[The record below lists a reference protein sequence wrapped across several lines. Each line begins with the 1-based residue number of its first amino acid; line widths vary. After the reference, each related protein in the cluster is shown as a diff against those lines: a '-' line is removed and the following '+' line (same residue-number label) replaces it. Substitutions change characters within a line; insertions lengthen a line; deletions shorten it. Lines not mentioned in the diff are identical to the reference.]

1 MILADKHDTR
11 CHISTTKVQ
20 HGGEIT
26 MRKVIFGGANTLD
39 NYIAGKDDSIDWIRH
54 SKEANE
60 ILKDYW
66 KRIDT
71 EILGRR
77 TYEVAMK
84 SGGGVGYGG
93 IKTYVCSR
101 TLKKIPGKKVELA
114 ADAVS
119 LVKRLKAEAGKDIIV
134 MGGSLIGKSLFEAG
148 LIDELGVNIHPV
160 LLGSGIPLF
169 AEMERRIDLELR
181 DCKQLKNGCVVLTYD
196 VTY

>member
-1 MILADKHDTR
+1 
-11 CHISTTKVQ
+11 
-20 HGGEIT
+20 

-60 ILKDYW
+60 ILAEYW

-71 EILGRR
+71 TILGRR
-77 TYEVAMK
+77 TYEIAMK
-84 SGGGVGYGG
+84 SGGAGAFGG

-119 LVKRLKAEAGKDIIV
+119 LVQRLKTEEGKDIIV
-134 MGGSLIGKSLFEAG
+134 MGGSEIGTSLFEAG
-148 LIDELGVNIHPV
+148 LIDELGVNIHPL

-169 AEMERRIDLELR
+169 GEFGRRIDLELR
-181 DCKQLKNGCVVLTYD
+181 DCKPTKNGCVVLTYN
-196 VTY
+196 VIH

>member
-1 MILADKHDTR
+1 
-11 CHISTTKVQ
+11 
-20 HGGEIT
+20 

-60 ILKDYW
+60 ILADYW

-77 TYEVAMK
+77 TYEIAMK
-84 SGGGVGYGG
+84 SGGEAMLGSV
-93 IKTYVCSR
+93 KTYVCSR
-101 TLKKIPGKKVELA
+101 TLKKDPGKKVELA
-114 ADAVS
+114 SDAVS
-119 LVKRLKAEAGKDIIV
+119 LVKRLKAEEGKDIIV
-134 MGGSLIGKSLFEAG
+134 MGGSEIGKSLLEAD

-169 AEMERRIDLELR
+169 GEMQKKIELELR
-181 DCKQLKNGCVVLTYD
+181 DCKQLQNGCVVLTYD
-196 VTY
+196 VVH

>member
-1 MILADKHDTR
+1 
-11 CHISTTKVQ
+11 
-20 HGGEIT
+20 

-39 NYIAGKDDSIDWIRH
+39 NYIAGKDDSIDWIRQ

-60 ILKDYW
+60 ILSDYW

-84 SGGGVGYGG
+84 GGGGPLGHGG
-93 IKTYVCSR
+93 VKTYVCSR

-114 ADAVS
+114 SDAVS
-119 LVKRLKAEAGKDIIV
+119 LVKRLKAAEGKDIIV
-134 MGGSLIGKSLFEAG
+134 MGGSEIGKSLFEAG

-169 AEMERRIDLELR
+169 GELGRRIDLELR
-181 DCKQLKNGCVVLTYD
+181 DCKPTKNGCVVLTYN

>member
-1 MILADKHDTR
+1 
-11 CHISTTKVQ
+11 
-20 HGGEIT
+20 

-39 NYIAGKDDSIDWIRH
+39 NYIAGTEDEIDWIRH

-60 ILKDYW
+60 IMSDYW

-71 EILGRR
+71 TILGRR
-77 TYEVAMK
+77 TYEIAMK
-84 SGGGVGYGG
+84 SGGEGAFSN

-101 TLKKIPGKKVELA
+101 TLKKIPGKMIELA
-114 ADAVS
+114 SDAVS
-119 LVKRLKAEAGKDIIV
+119 LVKRLKAEEGKDIIV
-134 MGGSLIGKSLFEAG
+134 MGGSEIGKSLLEAG

-169 AEMERRIDLELR
+169 ARMDRRIELELR

-196 VTY
+196 VKY

>member
-1 MILADKHDTR
+1 
-11 CHISTTKVQ
+11 
-20 HGGEIT
+20 

-54 SKEANE
+54 SKEVNE
-60 ILKDYW
+60 LLKDYW
-66 KRIDT
+66 KGVDT

-84 SGGGVGYGG
+84 SGYGG
-93 IKTYVCSR
+93 QPGVKTYVCSR

-114 ADAVS
+114 SDAVS
-119 LVKRLKAEAGKDIIV
+119 LVQRLKSDKGKNIIV

-148 LIDELGVNIHPV
+148 LIDEFGVNIHPV

-169 AEMERRIDLELR
+169 CEMKRKIELELR
-181 DCKQLKNGCVVLTYD
+181 ECRQLKNGCVALTYD
-196 VTY
+196 VVH

>member
-1 MILADKHDTR
+1 
-11 CHISTTKVQ
+11 
-20 HGGEIT
+20 

-54 SKEANE
+54 TPEVNE
-60 ILKDYW
+60 IMKDYW

-84 SGGGVGYGG
+84 GGGVDWAG

-101 TLKKIPGKKVELA
+101 TLKKVSGKKVELA
-114 ADAVS
+114 SDAVS
-119 LVKRLKAEAGKDIIV
+119 LVQRLKAEEGKDIIV
-134 MGGSLIGKSLFEAG
+134 MGGGEIGKSLFEAG
-148 LIDELGVNIHPV
+148 LIDEFGVNIHPV

-169 AEMERRIDLELR
+169 VEMERRIDLELTECR
-181 DCKQLKNGCVVLTYD
+181 QFKNGCVMLKYD
-196 VTY
+196 VRH

>member
-1 MILADKHDTR
+1 
-11 CHISTTKVQ
+11 
-20 HGGEIT
+20 

-54 SKEANE
+54 STEANE
-60 ILKDYW
+60 ILSDYW

-71 EILGRR
+71 VILGRR

-84 SGGGVGYGG
+84 GGGGFGPGG

-114 ADAVS
+114 SDAVS
-119 LVKRLKAEAGKDIIV
+119 LVKRLKAEEGKDIIV
-134 MGGSLIGKSLFEAG
+134 MGGSEIGKSLFEAG

-169 AEMERRIDLELR
+169 GEIERRIELELR
-181 DCKQLKNGCVVLTYD
+181 DCKPTKNGCVVLTYD
-196 VTY
+196 VIH

>member
-1 MILADKHDTR
+1 MADKP
-11 CHISTTKVQ
+11 
-20 HGGEIT
+20 

-39 NYIAGKDDSIDWIRH
+39 NYVAGKDDSIDWIRQ
-54 SKEANE
+54 SKEVNE
-60 ILKDYW
+60 HLAEYW

-77 TYEVAMK
+77 TYELALERGGEAML
-84 SGGGVGYGG
+84 GRM
-93 IKTYVCSR
+93 KTYVCSR
-101 TLKKIPGKKVELA
+101 TLTEIPGKKIELA
-114 ADAVS
+114 SDAVS

-134 MGGSLIGKSLFEAG
+134 MGGSEIGKSLFEAG

-169 AEMERRIDLELR
+169 GQMDRRIELELR

-196 VTY
+196 VIY

>member
-1 MILADKHDTR
+1 
-11 CHISTTKVQ
+11 
-20 HGGEIT
+20 
-26 MRKVIFGGANTLD
+26 MRKVIFGGAITLD
-39 NYIAGKDDSIDWIRH
+39 NYIARKDDSFDWILH

-60 ILKDYW
+60 HLKEYW

-84 SGGGVGYGG
+84 SGGGVGFGG

-101 TLKKIPGKKVELA
+101 TLKKVKSKDVELA

-119 LVKRLKAEAGKDIIV
+119 LVKRLKAEEGKDIIV
-134 MGGSLIGKSLFEAG
+134 MGGSEIGKSLFEAG
-148 LIDELGVNIHPV
+148 LIDEFGVNIHPL

-169 AEMERRIDLELR
+169 GEMGRRIELELR
-181 DCKQLKNGCVVLTYD
+181 ECKQLKNGCVLLTYD

>member
-1 MILADKHDTR
+1 
-11 CHISTTKVQ
+11 
-20 HGGEIT
+20 

-54 SKEANE
+54 SKEVNQIMKE
-60 ILKDYW
+60 YW
-66 KRIDT
+66 QRIDT

-84 SGGGVGYGG
+84 SGGGLGFGG

-101 TLKKIPGKKVELA
+101 TLKKVPKKKVELA

-119 LVKRLKAEAGKDIIV
+119 LVKRLKAEDGKDIIV

-148 LIDELGVNIHPV
+148 LIDEFGVNIHPV

-169 AEMERRIDLELR
+169 AEMERRIELELL
-181 DCKQLKNGCVVLTYD
+181 DCKQLKNGCVYLSYRVSS
-196 VTY
+196 